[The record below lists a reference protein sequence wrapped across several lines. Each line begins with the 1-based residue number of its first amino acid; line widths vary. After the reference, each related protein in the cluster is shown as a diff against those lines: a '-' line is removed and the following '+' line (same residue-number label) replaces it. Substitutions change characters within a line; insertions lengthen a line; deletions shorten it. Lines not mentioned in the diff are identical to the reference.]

1 MSIDISEVIKLSKP
15 QEYEVAKE
23 FDRKHPDTG
32 IFDFSVHAKS
42 QFILRGY
49 NANDLNHMKKFITLN
64 IVPNDNRMHVIV
76 SKSIQYGIVC
86 QRYNNKITVITTL
99 ERYKHKTT
107 DNKVMVESKE
117 LGILWTR

>member
-49 NANDLNHMKKFITLN
+49 NANDLKHMKKFITLN

-86 QRYNNKITVITTL
+86 QRYNNKVAVITTL
-99 ERYKHKTT
+99 ERYKHKTN

-117 LGILWTR
+117 LDILWTR